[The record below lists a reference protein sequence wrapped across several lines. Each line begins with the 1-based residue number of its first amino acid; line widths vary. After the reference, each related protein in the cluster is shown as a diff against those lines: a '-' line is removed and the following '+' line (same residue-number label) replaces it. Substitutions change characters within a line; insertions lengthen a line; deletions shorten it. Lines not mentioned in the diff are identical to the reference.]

1 MHPFYEGEASLHHK
15 SCHAQRDAE
24 HEKVVRLNEE
34 GRKKMKKSAL
44 PRLAS
49 LVLALALLSG
59 VLLVGVQGQ
68 VRALAS
74 HPPDAILK
82 QGNRILQD
90 GRLISYCWANGCADG
105 VSNYPSAVLVE
116 PGTRLHIRI
125 SENKRPEEF
134 SLAARRS
141 PEGQWRRIDTTLRR
155 VERDGKTVAW
165 AAYFRLQ
172 RPDRQYY
179 MDAFGAWKDDG
190 GRARGDA
197 SWQFHLKTGS

>member
-1 MHPFYEGEASLHHK
+1 MQPLR
-15 SCHAQRDAE
+15 AQRDAE
-24 HEKVVRLNEE
+24 HEKYVRLDEE
-34 GRKKMKKSAL
+34 GSEKMKKSPL

-49 LVLALALLSG
+49 VVLVLALLSG
-59 VLLVGVQGQ
+59 CLLAGIQEP

-82 QGNRILQD
+82 QGNRILQN
-90 GRLISYCWANGCADG
+90 GRLISYCWINGCADG
-105 VSNYPSAVLVE
+105 VSHYPSAVLVE
-116 PGTRLHIRI
+116 PGTRLYIRI
-125 SENKRPEEF
+125 SENQRPEEF

-141 PEGQWRRIDTTLRR
+141 PGGQWRRIDTTLRR

-179 MDAFGAWKDDG
+179 VDAFGVWKDDG
-190 GRARGDA
+190 GRVRGDA